1 MFLLLVLLLSLSTTL
16 YITLLFYLFFVV
28 CDGFAMAFCPFHSPG
43 FGECAQIH
51 LPRKVY
57 FCVPRSG
64 APVLPKAAR
73 LVPSAAREG
82 PGPLPPLP
90 PGSVRDAV
98 AASTALVLVL
108 QELAAPA
115 PARPKENRTA
125 GKPAEGPCP
134 SALPRQGV
142 PPRHPCAGKRPC
154 TRRISG
160 ADRPDPRRPVRAKCE
175 NPKAKPS
182 DFLVIHYVC
191 FFISRCVIF
200 RRENREPVQ

>member
-1 MFLLLVLLLSLSTTL
+1 MRIPGVIRPPGSSRW
-16 YITLLFYLFFVV
+16 I
-28 CDGFAMAFCPFHSPG
+28 CPFHLHPG
-43 FGECAQIH
+43 WRVRTDTPPKEG
-51 LPRKVY
+51 V

-90 PGSVRDAV
+90 PGIVRDAV

-115 PARPKENRTA
+115 PARPMVDRTA
-125 GKPAEGPCP
+125 GKPAGEPCYP
-134 SALPRQGV
+134 LHPQRQACRPTPR
-142 PPRHPCAGKRPC
+142 AGKAFPAPS
-154 TRRISG
+154 RIVG

-182 DFLVIHYVC
+182 DFL
-191 FFISRCVIF
+191 
-200 RRENREPVQ
+200 